1 LHPSYRN
8 NDTTEVRPNT
18 TVDQAFKGSRKDTE
32 VFHALPDPSCPLSPV
47 GRDNNDFH
55 SITTDNSN
63 EATDDC
69 FIKMFDAV
77 YITHPS
83 QSRKRPSDTTE
94 GSSPRKVQCN
104 SIPQTLPEALKVS
117 TYVLAPHALK
127 RALKDGTSVATSVA
141 TSATTSFKESFASE
155 VSFVESH
162 ASQFSVG
169 SQLTQLTEPD
179 DYNPLEIPNLKELH
193 DSRQHEITDCAD
205 MADVDVI
212 CKTGFG
218 EQSQS

>member
-1 LHPSYRN
+1 
-8 NDTTEVRPNT
+8 
-18 TVDQAFKGSRKDTE
+18 
-32 VFHALPDPSCPLSPV
+32 
-47 GRDNNDFH
+47 
-55 SITTDNSN
+55 
-63 EATDDC
+63 
-69 FIKMFDAV
+69 MFDAV

-83 QSRKRPSDTTE
+83 QSKKRSSDTTE
-94 GSSPRKVQCN
+94 GSSPRKVPCN

-117 TYVLAPHALK
+117 TYVPAPHALK
-127 RALKDGTSVATSVA
+127 RALKDATSVATSVA
-141 TSATTSFKESFASE
+141 TSFKESFASE

-193 DSRQHEITDCAD
+193 DLRQHEITDCAD
-205 MADVDVI
+205 RADVDVI

-218 EQSQS
+218 EQSQSYLHTDILTLNS